1 MKKLIA
7 ATLALSMTMG
17 LMATAAFAVEED
29 GNRRTSTGTIEFVI
43 DDDEGITDPKKPP
56 VFPPVVPDPEDPP
69 VIDPDNPPIV
79 DPGTDPEDGTFQNVM
94 DLDFG
99 VRDLE
104 FVRRVYQSLNRAGL
118 GVRAYA
124 DDNWTVTVEIGEFKI
139 DGDGAQTLKGFELTL
154 APTATFTMVEGQE
167 INANTVKIWAPS
179 HSGGSTSAKIAT
191 GKKGTVGAN
200 FRGYLD
206 VAAGTADE
214 GEAKAVITWNWS
226 YDLP

>member
-7 ATLALSMTMG
+7 ATLAVSLTMG
-17 LMATAAFAVEED
+17 LMATAIFAVED
-29 GNRRTSTGTIEFVI
+29 GSMRTSTGTIEFTT
-43 DDDEGITDPKKPP
+43 DDDEGITDPDKPP
-56 VFPPVVPDPEDPP
+56 TFPPVVPDPEEPP
-69 VIDPDNPPIV
+69 IIDPDNPPV
-79 DPGTDPEDGTFQNVM
+79 EDDDADEEDGTFQSVM

-99 VRDLE
+99 ERDLE
-104 FVRRVYQSLNRAGL
+104 FERRVYQSLNRAGL

-124 DDNWTVTVEIGEFKI
+124 DDPWTVTVEIDEFKI
-139 DGDGAQTLKGFELTL
+139 NGVQTLKGFELTL
-154 APTATFTMVEGQE
+154 APTAIFTMVEDQE
-167 INANTVKIWAPS
+167 IEAKTVKIWAPS
-179 HSGGSTSAKIAT
+179 HKDGSTSAAIAT

-214 GEAKAVITWNWS
+214 GKAQAVITWNWS